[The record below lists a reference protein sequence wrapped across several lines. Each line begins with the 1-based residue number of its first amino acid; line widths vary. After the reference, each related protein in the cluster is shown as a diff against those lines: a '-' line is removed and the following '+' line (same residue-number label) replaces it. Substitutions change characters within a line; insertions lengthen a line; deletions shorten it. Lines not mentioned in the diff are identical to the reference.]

1 MDGDYPL
8 VWCCRYPSPGL
19 DCTGLPNKGLSSP
32 TEGSHHLKR
41 VVTDFKNLHVNVKS
55 YSDLTT
61 VFSKQAED
69 EVVPRSS
76 LIPKYTQN
84 FGVGFFIDSPCIR
97 TPQSTQ
103 NIKQQSTCGNV
114 IF

>member
-1 MDGDYPL
+1 MDGDFPL
-8 VWCCRYPSPGL
+8 WMLTILLCGVAVTPPR
-19 DCTGLPNKGLSSP
+19 GLSSP
-32 TEGSHHLKR
+32 TEGRHHLKR

-61 VFSKQAED
+61 VFSKQAEA

-84 FGVGFFIDSPCIR
+84 FGVVFFIDSPCIR